1 MIYGVSRTMADIPTQ
16 LAEALR
22 DRYLLQRELGRG
34 GMATVYLA
42 RDLKHD
48 RPVALKVLDP
58 ALAATL
64 GPERFVREVQL
75 TARLQHPH
83 ILPVFDS
90 GQAAG
95 QLWYTMPFVEGESLR
110 DRLNR
115 EKQLP
120 LEDALQFTRNV
131 LAALSY
137 AHAHGIV
144 HRDIKPE
151 NILLESGEAVMA
163 DFGVAQA
170 IEAAGGEKL
179 TATGLAVGTPVYMSP
194 EQAAGGAVDGRSDLY
209 SLGCVLYEML
219 AGEPPFTGPTAQ
231 AVLARKSMEAVP
243 SLRAVR
249 ETVPQAIE
257 HAITTVMAKV
267 PADRYANAARFS
279 EALGAG
285 ARSGP
290 GSHMTRATR
299 ARWIAGVGVA
309 VIGIAI
315 ATTLATHRPRAA
327 PYTVAVLYFDYLSPD
342 TADAYLADGLTEEIT
357 SRLGEVSR
365 LQIKSR
371 NAVRRF
377 RGTSLPDMAA
387 IGRML
392 GVGFLVEG
400 SVRRAGDRVRA
411 SIRLVDARTGFRV
424 WGDDYDRAT
433 LELLSLQ
440 EDIARDVAIQIAGRL
455 LPAEQAVL
463 TAHPTANPGAYDHF
477 LRGNFYLAQRT
488 PRAIARAIENYQTAA
503 RLDPEFTAAHAR
515 AAYGYA
521 LYLEWGWPYPGLP
534 AESLLARGM
543 TAADR
548 AMAGDSAAADAWMA
562 RAYLLAHQYPRT
574 LAGVR
579 EAFERAIGLDSKNAE
594 AWHQYGWIL
603 AIQADDSGAIAAFRR
618 ALAIEP
624 ERAVTLL
631 HLAAVENSNR
641 HVAEALRWLD
651 SALAIDP
658 SFHFAL
664 AYRAL
669 VRLRL
674 SDAFGALADAQT
686 AVRLGGEE
694 PIWGEAVLAI
704 VQAHIGD
711 TVAARAR
718 GERVARALGADPPGV
733 DVGWPVAAAL
743 IALGERDRP
752 LKVLERIHPRG
763 AHLWFDLRIPEFD
776 PIRSDPRFERIV
788 AEARWP
794 AAPPEQVNISTDR

>member
-1 MIYGVSRTMADIPTQ
+1 MDQVPAGLQS
-16 LAEALR
+16 ALEG
-22 DRYLLQRELGRG
+22 RYVLERELGRG

-42 RDLKHD
+42 RDLRHD

-95 QLWYTMPFVEGESLR
+95 QLWYTMPYVEGESLR
-110 DRLNR
+110 NRLNR

-151 NILLESGEAVMA
+151 NILLESGEAVVA

-194 EQAAGGAVDGRSDLY
+194 EQAAGGAVDARSDLY

-219 AGEPPFTGPTAQ
+219 AGAPPFTGPTAQ

-249 ETVPQAIE
+249 EAVPEAIE
-257 HAITTVMAKV
+257 HAITTVLAKV

-279 EALGAG
+279 EALSTGV
-285 ARSGP
+285 RSGHVS
-290 GSHMTRATR
+290 GRTRATR
-299 ARWIAGVGVA
+299 ARWIAGMGVA

-315 ATTLATHRPRAA
+315 ATTLATHRPGAA
-327 PYTVAVLYFDYLSPD
+327 PHTVAVLNFDYLSPD

-357 SRLGEVSR
+357 SRLGEVGR
-365 LQIKSR
+365 LQVKGR

-377 RGTSLPDMAA
+377 RGASLPDMAA
-387 IGRML
+387 IGRTL

-433 LELLSLQ
+433 RELLSLQ

-463 TAHPTANPGAYDHF
+463 TAHPTANPEAYDRF
-477 LRGNFYLAQRT
+477 LRGNYYLAQRT
-488 PRAIARAIENYQTAA
+488 PRAIVRAIEEYQTAS
-503 RLDPEFTAAHAR
+503 RLDPGFTAAHAR

-543 TAADR
+543 AAADR

-579 EAFERAIGLDSKNAE
+579 EAFERAIALDPRNAE
-594 AWHQYGWIL
+594 AWHQYGWML
-603 AIQADDSGAIAAFRR
+603 ATQADDSGAIAAFQR

-624 ERAVTLL
+624 ERPVTLL
-631 HLAAVENSNR
+631 HLAVVENSNR
-641 HVAEALRWLD
+641 HLTEALRWLD
-651 SALAIDP
+651 SALALDP
-658 SFHFAL
+658 SFHFAW

-674 SDAFGALADAQT
+674 TDAFGALADAQT
-686 AVRLGGEE
+686 AIRLGGEE
-694 PIWGEAVLAI
+694 SIWGEAALAI
-704 VQAHIGD
+704 VQAFLGD
-711 TVAARAR
+711 TVTARAR
-718 GERVARALGADPPGV
+718 GERLAARALRADTPGV

-752 LKVLERIHPRG
+752 LKVLERIRPRG

-788 AEARWP
+788 AEARWS
-794 AAPPEQVNISTDR
+794 AGPP